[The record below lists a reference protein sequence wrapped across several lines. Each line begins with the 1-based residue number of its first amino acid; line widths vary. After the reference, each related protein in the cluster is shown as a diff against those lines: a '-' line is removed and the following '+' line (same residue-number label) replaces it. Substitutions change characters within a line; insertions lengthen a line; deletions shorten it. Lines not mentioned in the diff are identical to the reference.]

1 MARRSS
7 AFSKC
12 VGDWAAMALLTL
24 LCPYAGAQ
32 SDSLAAFDKALED
45 VVARVTPA
53 VVQIESNGPPQK
65 DSYVGDDDGGGNQP
79 ETQPKAEPVLG
90 SGVILDPA
98 GYIVTNSHLVRGTSS
113 LTVILDNYAR
123 HRPKEIDQGLTLP
136 ARLIADFKEADLA
149 IIKIDAE
156 GLPTIPFSAGEA
168 LRQGQLV
175 IAVGSPEGLQSSVSI
190 GVVSSTNR
198 QVTPD
203 GHLSYVQTD
212 AAINPGNSGGALVD
226 IQGKLVGINSFF
238 FTEGGGSDGLGFA
251 IPSRLVQFVY
261 QSIRQ
266 NGRVPWGDTGV
277 RVQGITHTLATGLHL
292 ARKSGVVV
300 ADVIPGTPADR
311 LGIKVGDIIA
321 SLDEQPLDNVPEY
334 YETMYHKTVGQSVG
348 LGVQRKSKL
357 LNLRVP
363 IVAPATENENSGPS
377 LSPAINLVP
386 KLGVFCSELGA
397 RAHVEVAHLRSRT
410 GVLVEARVSDLK
422 SNLRAGDVIRAVNLR
437 AISNVG
443 ELQSILDKAAS
454 TSTVL
459 QIERNGRFL
468 YLPLETN

>member
-1 MARRSS
+1 MARRFS

-24 LCPYAGAQ
+24 LCPYTGAQ

-53 VVQIESNGPPQK
+53 VVQIESNGPPQN
-65 DSYVGDDDGGGNQP
+65 DSYDNDDDGGGNQP
-79 ETQPKAEPVLG
+79 ETHPKAEPALG

-123 HRPKEIDQGLTLP
+123 NRPKEIGQGLTLP

-156 GLPTIPFSAGEA
+156 GLPTIPFSGEV

-300 ADVIPGTPADR
+300 ADVVPGTPAER

-334 YETMYHKTVGQSVG
+334 YETMYHKTVGQSVV

-357 LNLRVP
+357 LNLKVP
-363 IVAPATENENSGPS
+363 IVAPATENENRGPS
-377 LSPAINLVP
+377 LSPTINLVP
-386 KLGVFCSELGA
+386 KLGVLCSELGA
-397 RAHVEVAHLRSRT
+397 RANVRVAHLRSRT

-437 AISNVG
+437 AIYNVG
-443 ELQSILDKAAS
+443 ELESILDKAAS